1 MCDKLLKV
9 MPAASIYGGPCLL
22 IALAL
27 ATLEGPSEI
36 ASDTFMSR
44 SLLSL
49 SRVGCRV
56 SDLKNVFSLT
66 HIYVVKQLFA
76 VIVPSSKAALL

>member
-27 ATLEGPSEI
+27 ATLEGHSEI
-36 ASDTFMSR
+36 ASDTFTFYVK
-44 SLLSL
+44 L
-49 SRVGCRV
+49 
-56 SDLKNVFSLT
+56 DLILT
-66 HIYVVKQLFA
+66 GA
-76 VIVPSSKAALL
+76 